1 MQKCVILCLG
11 VLSEGFSF
19 KRAIFE
25 PLGLFEGPFSQDSDG
40 WLAHMR
46 LTSLAHTMHPES
58 FITFLLG
65 SIYIIKQKL

>member
-19 KRAIFE
+19 KRAIVE

-58 FITFLLG
+58 FIILSVGIHLYNKTK
-65 SIYIIKQKL
+65 I